1 MCGIAGILKT
11 RAKRDELAGIAATMS
26 ETLRH
31 RGPDDSG
38 LFVAPSGCVALAF
51 RRLAIID
58 LSPAGH
64 QPMTS
69 ASGRYTI
76 VFNGEVYNFESLREQ
91 LVREDAA
98 PRWRGH
104 SDTEVIL
111 ASFEAWGVE
120 AAVPR
125 FNGMF
130 AIAVWDEHEQTLRLV
145 RDRMGVKPL
154 YYATCGG
161 AFLFGSELKA
171 LTAFHEIKRTVS
183 RGALAL
189 YMRYGYVPAP
199 YTIYEGVFK
208 QTPGTILTVRKDM
221 VNTEESPFW
230 SVRDAA
236 SCGIADRFARTD
248 AEAVDELERIALDA
262 VRLRMIADVPLG
274 VFLSGG
280 IDSSIVT
287 ALMQVQSPIPVKT
300 FSIGFSEEHYDEAR
314 YARAVAHHL
323 GTDHSELIVTPEE
336 AMAIIPLLPA
346 MYDEPFADSSQIPTY
361 LVSKLARQQVTVSL
375 SGDGG
380 DELFGG
386 YHRYFLG
393 RQLWERSQRLPR
405 ATRLVASRAMRAVP
419 MRAWNKIFSPHRRF
433 VPAKLRRERAGE
445 RIHKLAGAMDAQ
457 SPDYL
462 YYEVVSQWSDVVLG
476 ATELPIAIT
485 RRDTWPRLDDFVE
498 RMMFADQVSYL
509 PDDIMAKVD
518 RASMAVSLESREP
531 LLDHRL
537 VEFAW
542 RLPISMKLRDGKG
555 KWILRQLLSRYV
567 PEALFERP
575 KMGFGI
581 PLDDW
586 LRGPLR
592 DWAES
597 LLDERRLRDESFFQV
612 DAIRT
617 KWEEHLSHRGEWQ
630 NYIWT
635 ALMFQAWLD
644 QESARDATSVACAV
658 ARE

>member
-1 MCGIAGILKT
+1 MCGITGILKE
-11 RAKRDELAGIAATMS
+11 RATPDELAAIAATMS

-38 LFVAPSGCVALAF
+38 IFISPSGGAALAF

-58 LSPAGH
+58 VSPAGH

-76 VFNGEVYNFESLREQ
+76 IFNGEVYNFENLRQE
-91 LVREDAA
+91 LVRAGAA

-111 ASFEAWGVE
+111 AAFEAWGVE

-130 AIAVWDEHEQTLRLV
+130 AIAVWDERERTLRLV
-145 RDRMGVKPL
+145 RDRMGVKPM
-154 YYATCGG
+154 YYAKCGG

-171 LTAFHEIKRTVS
+171 LTAHDELSRTVS

-189 YMRYGYVPAP
+189 YMRYGYIPAP
-199 YTIYEGVFK
+199 YTIYEGVYK
-208 QTPGTILTVRKDM
+208 QTPGTILTAGSGLT
-221 VNTEESPFW
+221 NIEELPFW

-236 SCGIADRFARTD
+236 YQGAADRFTGSDDD
-248 AEAVDELERIALDA
+248 AVGELERIALDA

-280 IDSSIVT
+280 IDSSTVT
-287 ALMQVQSPIPVKT
+287 ALMQVQSPVPVKT

-314 YARAVAHHL
+314 HARAVARHL
-323 GTDHSELIVTPEE
+323 GTDHSELIVTPQE
-336 AMAIIPLLPA
+336 AMAVIPLLPA
-346 MYDEPFADSSQIPTY
+346 MYDEPFADSSQIPTH
-361 LVSKLARQQVTVSL
+361 LVSRLARKHVTVSL

-405 ATRLVASRAMRAVP
+405 PARLVASRAMRAVP

-476 ATELPIAIT
+476 ANELPIAIT
-485 RRDTWPRLDDFVE
+485 RRDTWPPLDDFVE

-509 PDDIMAKVD
+509 PDDILAKVD

-542 RLPISMKLRDGKG
+542 RLPLSMKLRDGKG
-555 KWILRQLLSRYV
+555 KWILRRLLSRYV

-597 LLDERRLRDESFFQV
+597 LLDERRLRTESFFRV

-617 KWEEHLSHRGEWQ
+617 KWDEHLSGRGEWQ
-630 NYIWT
+630 GYIWT
-635 ALMFQAWLD
+635 VLMFQAWLD
-644 QESARDATSVACAV
+644 RESARDTTSAACAV
-658 ARE
+658 AQD